1 MTDNFGNLNRLW
13 NVLVEDLGYLTR
25 LLQSMTKIIQ
35 EEITRESKL
44 VKVLLHLGI
53 DGHCDRWMK
62 LFGGLKR
69 CYDNQ
74 WLLNDRY
81 FERCIYVI
89 YIYLIIYM
97 VASPQESTPLRIY
110 PLYLTIQRGLNSKCA
125 GGAKFSEGIG
135 SWGLAIMLFC
145 KCVISVATLL

>member
-1 MTDNFGNLNRLW
+1 MKRSRRRFGLLNTPITKHDKDYSRRNYEGIKTSKSAVTFRSWRSLRPLNEAFRW
-13 NVLVEDLGYLTR
+13 SQT
-25 LLQSMTKIIQ
+25 LLRQSMTV
-35 EEITRESKL
+35 ERSL
-44 VKVLLHLGI
+44 FWALHI
-53 DGHCDRWMK
+53 C
-62 LFGGLKR
+62 
-69 CYDNQ
+69 N
-74 WLLNDRY
+74 
-81 FERCIYVI
+81 I

-135 SWGLAIMLFC
+135 SWGLTIMLFC